1 MGLTE
6 CLLFFLSE
14 QNLWKFRLDFTLGM
28 MEWINLPG
36 QDRVLTTANA
46 LNDNFTTHLIWK
58 VLLYSQKKP
67 RYLSLTFYGHHNSKK
82 YALIVNGHAELN
94 YTKDNSVLIVFSYIK
109 VISKNAIHAFLHLGT
124 LTPVILK
131 LLLWLP
137 HWLLDTPAVTTSQ
150 ICSHSNFFFVKKKKT
165 ENHLKCNTQ
174 QNHKVLRRIKAA
186 ASSSVEEQHGEQQLL

>member
-1 MGLTE
+1 
-6 CLLFFLSE
+6 
-14 QNLWKFRLDFTLGM
+14 
-28 MEWINLPG
+28 MEGINLPG

-67 RYLSLTFYGHHNSKK
+67 RYLSLKFYGHHNSKK

-109 VISKNAIHAFLHLGT
+109 VISKNAIHAFLHLWT

-150 ICSHSNFFFVKKKKT
+150 ICSHSIFFFWKKKKRLKT
-165 ENHLKCNTQ
+165 TWNVIHNKTIKSLEESKLLLAAVWRNSMEN
-174 QNHKVLRRIKAA
+174 
-186 ASSSVEEQHGEQQLL
+186 SSFCRGNDGRTSGKPFYHYSCFHWSLYH